1 MWAPGILLGIAALAG
16 ASLLLL
22 FSGLFV
28 IGIPLF
34 VIGVIAIGVLD
45 YSRRRRHTGEIK
57 EFRDQA
63 KEEEIEF
70 TERDKRTLSD

>member
-1 MWAPGILLGIAALAG
+1 MWAPGILLAVAALAG

-34 VIGVIAIGVLD
+34 VIGVVAIGALD

>member
-1 MWAPGILLGIAALAG
+1 MWAPGLLLGIAALAG
-16 ASLLLL
+16 ATLIFL

-28 IGIPLF
+28 VGIPLF
-34 VIGVIAIGVLD
+34 VIGVAAIGALD

-70 TERDKRTLSD
+70 TERDKRTLAD